1 MKAHKHGD
9 KYRITYRCP
18 NYSNI
23 INETFDSEEEAN
35 LRIAQIMLE
44 KKRGTLLP
52 PAHLVDPDANPS
64 LARETMTIE
73 QLMKE
78 YVNLYGL
85 NKWSESTLSCN
96 QHRIDHYVLP
106 YIGQLPIKTLTTH
119 RLEQFYQ
126 KLLTEPA
133 VKTKGHEHQNKTISH
148 SVVEKVHCLIRSA
161 LNQAIRWDYLRGTNP
176 AMTVELPKYKKAKR
190 EAWTDQEAYQAL
202 ALCTDPILK
211 LCLYLALGC
220 SMRIGEILGLTWDC
234 VHIEEELV
242 EKDEAYL
249 CVEKELRRCKKASI
263 EKLREKGRDEVFF
276 TFPELKKGDCSTTLV
291 LKPPKTESS
300 VRTIYLPAT
309 VAQAMKAMFAYQLGL
324 KADLV
329 NEYKDYNLV
338 IAQDNGRPFEERL
351 IAEKLRDLI
360 SAHNLRPVVF
370 HSLRHSSTGLKLKIS
385 GGDIKAVQGDT
396 GHAVADMVTNVYSHI
411 VDEDRKNLAKKVDE
425 QFFSQ
430 PQPQNEEKAPAQ
442 PSMDESMIQ
451 LMQLLRSTPNIAGPL
466 LQMSKIL
473 GGQAF

>member
-18 NYSNI
+18 NYPNI

-52 PAHLVDPDANPS
+52 PAHLVDPDANPT
-64 LARETMTIE
+64 LARETMTVE
-73 QLMKE
+73 QLMSE
-78 YVNLYGL
+78 YVSLYGL

-96 QHRIDHYVLP
+96 LHRIEHYILP
-106 YIGQLPIKTLTTH
+106 YIGQIPIKTLTTH
-119 RLEQFYQ
+119 RLELFYQ

-133 VKTKGHEHQNKTISH
+133 VKTKGHEHQDKTISH
-148 SVVEKVHCLIRSA
+148 SVVEKVHSLIRSA
-161 LNQAIRWDYLRGTNP
+161 LNQAIRWDYLRGANP

-190 EAWTDQEAYQAL
+190 EAWTEQEAYQAL
-202 ALCTDPILK
+202 TLCTDPILK

-234 VHIEEELV
+234 VHIEEELI
-242 EKDEAYL
+242 EKDEAHL
-249 CVEKELRRCKKASI
+249 CVEKELRRCKKSSL
-263 EKLREKGRDEVFF
+263 EKLKEKGRDEVFL
-276 TFPELKKGDCSTTLV
+276 TFPELKKTGCSTSLV
-291 LKPPKTESS
+291 LKTPKTESS
-300 VRTIYLPAT
+300 MRTLYLPTT
-309 VAQAMKAMFAYQLGL
+309 VAEAMKAMFTYQLGL
-324 KADLV
+324 KGDV
-329 NEYKDYNLV
+329 YSEYTDYNLV
-338 IAQDNGRPFEERL
+338 IAQDNGRPYEERM
-351 IAEKLRDLI
+351 IAEKLGNLI
-360 SAHNLRPVVF
+360 NVYHLRPVVF

-411 VDEDRKNLAKKVDE
+411 VDEDRKTLAKKVDE

-430 PQPQNEEKAPAQ
+430 PQPKNEEKAPAK
-442 PSMDESMIQ
+442 PLMDESMVQ
-451 LMQLLRSTPNIAGPL
+451 LMQLLQSAPNLAGSL

-473 GGQAF
+473 VSQVS